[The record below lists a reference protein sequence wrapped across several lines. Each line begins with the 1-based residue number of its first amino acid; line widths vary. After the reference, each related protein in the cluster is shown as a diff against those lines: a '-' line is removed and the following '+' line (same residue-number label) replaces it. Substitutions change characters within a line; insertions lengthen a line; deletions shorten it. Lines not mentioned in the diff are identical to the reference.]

1 MNNNI
6 LKMIEKLEDSEKIIK
21 LLEAD
26 EDIARNIR
34 YMMALE
40 TNKLYG
46 NNINGKQF
54 PCNHLM
60 PETKKLTIS
69 IDNHCCC
76 KWCGRHFTD
85 DEMKIILDS
94 IK

>member
-1 MNNNI
+1 MNNI
-6 LKMIEKLEDSEKIIK
+6 LKIIETLEGSEKIIE

-26 EDIARNIR
+26 EDIARDIR
-34 YMMALE
+34 YNLALE
-40 TNKLYG
+40 TYKLYG
-46 NNINGKQF
+46 NEINEKQF

-60 PETKKLTIS
+60 PETKRLAIS
-69 IDNHCCC
+69 IDNHCC